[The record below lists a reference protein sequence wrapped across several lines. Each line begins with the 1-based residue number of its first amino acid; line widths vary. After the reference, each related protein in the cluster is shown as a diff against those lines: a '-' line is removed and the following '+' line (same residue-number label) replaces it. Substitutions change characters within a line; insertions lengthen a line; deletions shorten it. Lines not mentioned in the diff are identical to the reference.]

1 MKHITAT
8 IALSLFFITAGAQG
22 PEGYEDKTA
31 KLADNFVKCSKEGN
45 YNKTYKALRK
55 IQKYEF
61 RLDKD
66 QLVTFYSDL
75 HEAVCDAC
83 DRYGAKD
90 YIVYEENG
98 KSGFAFAGAAGT
110 DLHILDPGAP

>member
-83 DRYGAKD
+83 DRYRID
-90 YIVYEENG
+90 DDG
-98 KSGFAFAGAAGT
+98 KNEMKIIIDALFS
-110 DLHILDPGAP
+110 DNLKESINR